1 MIESEVKIF
10 DSKINLH
17 PIDTQ
22 NIDNVRNS
30 QFDAVELTSHF
41 EEVKAPDLPAFVKQ
55 RKIKRHRSAGIF

>member
-1 MIESEVKIF
+1 MIESEVKVF

-41 EEVKAPDLPAFVKQ
+41 EEVKDRDLTVFVKQ